1 MLITSSYLK
10 AASPKVLSRS
20 RLHIPQETLRKILTV
35 HQVMPGFVDFLQAF
49 GRKASSTD
57 SGYGGCKRRIE
68 YTSLG
73 GAEKRRNIDYYGM
86 IAFVSA
92 TSFNTYGTV
101 EICYNIKYVERNY
114 RLPDEPWS
122 VRQTCIYQKF
132 EYSKKSST
140 WILVQPSEQVQSRI
154 REVFRSRTTEDIG
167 DSVHNPLDM
176 HLVFLSA
183 AAENWRWYYNSLEE
197 KLVEMVRNLL
207 RHSSQFLLTVLDSKR
222 PIFFRRHQEVRRP
235 PRTFCSWTWE
245 V

>member
-1 MLITSSYLK
+1 M
-10 AASPKVLSRS
+10 
-20 RLHIPQETLRKILTV
+20 TV

-68 YTSLG
+68 YTTLG
-73 GAEKRRNIDYYGM
+73 GPEKRRSIDYYGM
-86 IAFVSA
+86 TASVSP
-92 TSFNTYGTV
+92 TDFDTYRTV

-140 WILVQPSEQVQSRI
+140 WILVQPSGQVQSRI
-154 REVFRSRTTEDIG
+154 GEVFKSRTTEDIG
-167 DSVHNPLDM
+167 DSVHNPLDL

-183 AAENWRWYYNSLEE
+183 AAENWRWYYNSLED
-197 KLVEMVRNLL
+197 KLVEMVRGLL
-207 RHSSQFLLTVLDSKR
+207 LHLNQLLLTPLDSKR
-222 PIFFRRHQEVRRP
+222 PAFICWHQEVY
-235 PRTFCSWTWE
+235 
-245 V
+245 

>member
-1 MLITSSYLK
+1 MGRTLTISSYLK

-68 YTSLG
+68 YISPNKP
-73 GAEKRRNIDYYGM
+73 EKQRNIDYYGM
-86 IAFVSA
+86 TVSIFS
-92 TSFNTYGTV
+92 THFDTYGKV
-101 EICYNIKYVERNY
+101 EICYNIKYVEKNY

-122 VRQTCIYQKF
+122 IRQTCIYQKF

-140 WILVQPSEQVQSRI
+140 WILVQPSGQVQSRI
-154 REVFRSRTTEDIG
+154 QEVFKARTVEDIEK
-167 DSVHNPLDM
+167 SVHNPLDL

-197 KLVEMVRNLL
+197 ALVEMVRNLL
-207 RHSSQFLLTVLDSKR
+207 RHSG
-222 PIFFRRHQEVRRP
+222 
-235 PRTFCSWTWE
+235 
-245 V
+245 